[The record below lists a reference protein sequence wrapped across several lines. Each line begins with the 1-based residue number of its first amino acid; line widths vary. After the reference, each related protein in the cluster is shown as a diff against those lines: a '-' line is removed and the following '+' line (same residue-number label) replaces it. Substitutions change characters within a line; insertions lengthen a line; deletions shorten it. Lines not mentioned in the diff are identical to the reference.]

1 VRRSVGYGV
10 TKVVVVCGPPGSGK
24 STYVAEHRKPH
35 DIAVDLDALMA
46 AISGRDWYDESPAH
60 LTFAMAARDGIFNR
74 LEQASGVPTA
84 WIVMSGARL
93 DDREEPRQRFGARVI
108 LLDVGELEC
117 LRRIKADP
125 RRSAKF
131 TMWKQIVKRWFRE
144 YERPESDE
152 RRIEVTGW
160 GSKVASGE
168 VRGPRALDLFC
179 ADG

>member
-1 VRRSVGYGV
+1 MMTGLRPGVVGRVPTRRGVCVVRRSVGYVV

-84 WIVMSGARL
+84 WIVMSEIGR
-93 DDREEPRQRFGARVI
+93 
-108 LLDVGELEC
+108 
-117 LRRIKADP
+117 
-125 RRSAKF
+125 
-131 TMWKQIVKRWFRE
+131 
-144 YERPESDE
+144 
-152 RRIEVTGW
+152 
-160 GSKVASGE
+160 
-168 VRGPRALDLFC
+168 
-179 ADG
+179 